1 MAKRHVQ
8 RARSD
13 FWGCPRDPPEEVRLR
28 NVPAG
33 ILKTAICLRGEGASV
48 SAQGLHVLKSL
59 LMDIRSKGRE
69 KPSCT
74 LKLPVCGCCLRTL
87 AAAGFAITKA
97 DTSLL

>member
-33 ILKTAICLRGEGASV
+33 ILKTAICLGGRAPLS
-48 SAQGLHVLKSL
+48 VLK
-59 LMDIRSKGRE
+59 
-69 KPSCT
+69 
-74 LKLPVCGCCLRTL
+74 VY
-87 AAAGFAITKA
+87 
-97 DTSLL
+97 TS